1 MSHHLDFR
9 IDSKV
14 SSELHIKSL
23 EKKGLTNGF
32 TIDFCSLLHAL
43 SKSHDVYS
51 TNLNNYLW
59 CHYDL
64 LWKVSFES
72 NKIVAL
78 AK

>member
-32 TIDFCSLLHAL
+32 TIDFCSLLHAF
-43 SKSHDVYS
+43 SKSNDVYS
-51 TNLNNYLW
+51 TNLNNYL
-59 CHYDL
+59 
-64 LWKVSFES
+64 
-72 NKIVAL
+72 
-78 AK
+78 